1 MLFLF
6 LTFISTTIEQDNNSG
21 PPVSTGW
28 GGCYGAVVGMSIVI
42 RPPPVW
48 DISDKHQ
55 DNYSPQLP
63 GTGRGRQDVRKLR
76 AGR

>member
-1 MLFLF
+1 M
-6 LTFISTTIEQDNNSG
+6 EQDNNSG

-48 DISDKHQ
+48 DISDKHTTITLA
-55 DNYSPQLP
+55 LP
-63 GTGRGRQDVRKLR
+63 PGPEPRQEES
-76 AGR
+76 